1 MSKQSPATESARWP
15 WLARVRGWLC
25 AMPHPALVC
34 AVHTDR
40 VGVARWGRH
49 RLEAFAERP
58 LAPGTLQPSS
68 VQPNVLQPEG
78 LREAL
83 AEALQEVGGA
93 AGEAAL
99 LVPDPV
105 ARVFVL
111 EFDTFPRRREDALPL
126 LRWRLRKSLPFAA
139 DEAVVSW
146 FLQQRGARL
155 EAVTA
160 VARASIVAEYERVLA
175 EVGLVPAVVLSAG
188 LALLPLLED
197 GPPTAVVSC
206 SPESL
211 VTAVVAEDRLVLYRC
226 AEFPQRTVQDVLQNL
241 LDEIPPVMAYFQD
254 ATGGSIEEIWLAGC
268 SGGDGD
274 LSRRLQA
281 EPSRPVRHLELDLRR
296 REMLPEG
303 AVELFKRNWAP
314 LVGWEMNRGA

>member
-1 MSKQSPATESARWP
+1 LSKQSPAKESAKWP
-15 WLARVRGWLC
+15 WRARVRRWLH
-25 AMPHPALVC
+25 AMPHPRLVC

-49 RLEAFAERP
+49 RLEAFAERR
-58 LAPGTLQPSS
+58 LAPGALQPSS
-68 VQPNVLQPEG
+68 VQPNLLQPEA
-78 LREAL
+78 LRKAL
-83 AEALQEVGGA
+83 AEALQEVGGSV
-93 AGEAAL
+93 GEAAL

-111 EFDTFPRRREDALPL
+111 EFETFPRRREDALPL
-126 LRWRLRKSLPFAA
+126 LRWRLRKSLPFPA

-146 FLQQRGARL
+146 FLQPRGMRV

-160 VARASIVAEYERVLA
+160 VARASIVGEYERVLTA
-175 EVGLVPAVVLSAG
+175 VGLVPAVVLSAG

-197 GPPTAVVSC
+197 GPPSAMVSC
-206 SPESL
+206 SSESL

-226 AEFPQRTVQDVLQNL
+226 AELARRSSQDLLQNL
-241 LDEIPPVMAYFQD
+241 LEEIAPVMAYFQD
-254 ATGGSIEEIWLAGC
+254 ASGRSIEDIWLSGC
-268 SGGDGD
+268 VADNGE

-281 EPSRPVRHLELDLRR
+281 ELGRSVRHIELDLRK
-296 REMLPEG
+296 REVLPEG
-303 AVELFKRNWAP
+303 AAELFQRNWAP